1 MTFGTTTTTLGFR
14 QKQAKR
20 KLKNNKETIMPD
32 LIFCHAYVE
41 YFYMPNRG
49 PAKPEPLVGRV
60 TFAAQPVKAGE
71 VATYSAAW
79 VAPMDTFDRKAG
91 RKIAE
96 RRLKGLC
103 SDAQS
108 ARPVK
113 VFNDSYEDFWNSIF
127 ADAISNGPSRWI
139 ILNISTGST
148 FKKRL

>member
-1 MTFGTTTTTLGFR
+1 
-14 QKQAKR
+14 
-20 KLKNNKETIMPD
+20 MPD